1 MRVWHGLSL
10 LFCLVL
16 ALVGPMSAYG
26 QADEATEK
34 AKALFAKGKAELDGG
49 RFPEALTAFQEAY
62 ALKPLPAMLKNI
74 AVVHEQMGNL
84 PAAVENYS
92 RYLESSPKDAE
103 KINEAVA
110 ALKRTLSTTWA
121 TVDLTTE
128 PAGAQ
133 VWVGSKAGPPRGT
146 TPFQLQVPAGKQTLV
161 IEKPGFQLVTRPIT
175 LSPGRITPVGI
186 ALPPL
191 MPILVVRSAPV
202 GAEVVIDG
210 RVVGKT
216 PFNQAVLGGAHTLE
230 VRLAGFATHQRPITL
245 EAMHTAAAP
254 MVVDVQLSEQAATG
268 LLALTIDRP
277 GSQILVDGQPVG
289 VSPLAS
295 PLSLPQGLHKLEVR
309 PDDGGKAHEEMVTIT
324 AGSTTSTRVT
334 LGGVVAP
341 EPAGQGIS
349 GRTWSYIIMGTGAA
363 VLATG
368 GVFGLLANGANGDL
382 EDCRKSETCARTDA
396 ELDKADAVKS
406 KALLTDVMLGSGL
419 AIAGAGLAV
428 FFLSDDPGSAPPVT
442 VTPTIGGAAAVGR
455 FEF

>member
-1 MRVWHGLSL
+1 MRVWPGVSL
-10 LFCLVL
+10 LMCLVL
-16 ALVGPMSAYG
+16 ALLGPTAASG

-34 AKALFAKGKAELDGG
+34 AKALFGKGKAELDAG
-49 RFPEALTAFQEAY
+49 RYPEALVLFQEAY
-62 ALKPLPAMLKNI
+62 ALKPVPAMLKNI
-74 AVVHEQMGNL
+74 AVVHESMGNL
-84 PAAVENYS
+84 PAAVDNYS

-110 ALKRTLSTTWA
+110 ALKRTLATTWA
-121 TVDLTTE
+121 TVDLTTD
-128 PAGAQ
+128 PPGAQ
-133 VWVGSKAGPPRGT
+133 VWIGSKAGPPRGT
-146 TPFQLQVPAGKQTLV
+146 TPFQLQVAAGKQTL
-161 IEKPGFQLVTRPIT
+161 ILEKPGFQMVTRPIT
-175 LSPGRITPVGI
+175 LSPGRTTPVGI

-216 PFNQAVLGGAHTLE
+216 PFNQAVLGGKRTLE
-230 VRLAGFATHQRPITL
+230 VRLGGHAPHQREILL
-245 EAMHTAAAP
+245 EAVHTAAAP
-254 MVVDVQLSEQAATG
+254 LVVDVQLSEQAATG

-309 PDDGGKAHEEMVTIT
+309 PDDGGRAHEEMVTIT
-324 AGSTTSTRVT
+324 AGSTTSTEVT
-334 LGGVVAP
+334 LGGVPVEA
-341 EPAGQGIS
+341 PAGQGIS
-349 GRTWSYIIMGTGAA
+349 GRTWSYVIMGTGAA

-368 GVFGLLANGANGDL
+368 GVFGLLANSANGDL
-382 EDCRKSETCARTDA
+382 EDCRKSESCARTTA

-406 KALLTDVMLGSGL
+406 KALLTDIMLGSGL

-442 VTPTIGGAAAVGR
+442 VTPTLGGAAAVGR